1 VADVVQLPGLLNFL
15 VVKGDQIDVR
25 LNLNTNIT
33 GYTFTSQI
41 YASSI
46 VGTGG
51 GSVDTITGI
60 ANTVTQPILSIVS
73 QTAGTM
79 LIGLSE
85 NQTNL
90 LDPLS
95 TYRWYLRAVA
105 PGVVTRTILAGEFTT
120 VAP

>member
-1 VADVVQLPGLLNFL
+1 VADVVQLPGLLNFR

-41 YASSI
+41 YASNTL
-46 VGTGG
+46 GGGG

-60 ANTVTQPILSIVS
+60 AGTVTQPILSIVS
-73 QTAGTM
+73 QTAGTV

-105 PGVVTRTILAGEFTT
+105 PGVITRTILAGDFTT